1 MKRFPIDRGPV
12 FQNTLIGMQCRE
24 GKIDNPEVLW
34 QSHSQYFT
42 APEALPATALTLGIQ
57 VAVLMLSFMRRSL
70 YLLKGARE

>member
-1 MKRFPIDRGPV
+1 M
-12 FQNTLIGMQCRE
+12 
-24 GKIDNPEVLW
+24 DNPEVLW